1 MWRVSFFSMAL
12 ALSLVPG
19 TAAALKEGEC
29 EVCVTFLGKFY
40 ESLKEDGVKFSS
52 DDIEKALVKSCR
64 DATGKDYRFCEH
76 IGATTQPPSRM
87 IEMVTVRL
95 TYHTPVKSICA
106 RLKDIYVGICNL
118 KYTTTSSS
126 SL

>member
-40 ESLKEDGVKFSS
+40 ESLKEDGVRFNT
-52 DDIEKALVKSCR
+52 DDIKKALVKSCS
-64 DATGKDYRFCEH
+64 DATGKDNRFCYY
-76 IGATTQPPSRM
+76 IGVTSGVTRM
-87 IEMVTVRL
+87 INEVTRL
-95 TYHTPVKSICA
+95 LSAELPVESICK
-106 RLKDIYVGICNL
+106 RLKIMDPQICDL